1 MIDRSNEPTM
11 KACDAPGNPS
21 GSMGDI
27 KHTTPIDPTEARF
40 DQSDGRPFFLPNLL
54 SARHLVL

>member
-1 MIDRSNEPTM
+1 MVKSTM